1 MFGALSIVPAVG
13 RGIAMVTPVPW
24 SYYLLGANHLPL
36 IGYVHDSPKSRLEV
50 TPLLANT
57 HIPCQAQTCGRFRGE
72 SWAARGGIETSY
84 SLRGLQLQIPQA
96 GYWL

>member
-36 IGYVHDSPKSRLEV
+36 IAYVHDNPKGRLKV

-57 HIPCQAQTCGRFRGE
+57 HIPCQAQTAVVLKE
-72 SWAARGGIETSY
+72 PSGGTPRWDQNLEVLDPGST
-84 SLRGLQLQIPQA
+84 GA
-96 GYWL
+96 FA